1 MPDKMRRRGTTK
13 NKINVFGEIIINNF
27 AKIFVS
33 CENIKVTAKI
43 FLKTINKIVLLI
55 LKITNKNIVLLT
67 D

>member
-1 MPDKMRRRGTTK
+1 MPDKMRRRGTAK

-33 CENIKVTAKI
+33 CENIKVIAKI
-43 FLKTINKIVLLI
+43 FLKTINKSVLLI

>member
-1 MPDKMRRRGTTK
+1 MPDKMRRRGTAK

-33 CENIKVTAKI
+33 CENIKVIAKI

>member
-1 MPDKMRRRGTTK
+1 MPDKMRRRGTAK

-43 FLKTINKIVLLI
+43 FLKTINKSVLLI

>member
-1 MPDKMRRRGTTK
+1 MPDKMRRRGTAK

-33 CENIKVTAKI
+33 YENIKVTAKI
-43 FLKTINKIVLLI
+43 FLKTINKSVLLI